1 MAGAGAVAVLVYVLG
16 SLGRGGATPVRLA
29 LAGSAIHALLFAL
42 IGAVLIMSHETLDVY
57 RFWIVGSLAGADGA
71 RLFELTPFIVVG
83 GLLALYA
90 ATSLNAVALGDD
102 AARALGT
109 KLGLTRAAAMG
120 AVTLLCG
127 AAVAIAGPIAF
138 LGLVVPHAAR
148 AWCGADQRWLIAYS
162 ALLGP
167 VVLILCDV
175 AGRLI
180 VPPGEVQVGIMTAVI
195 GGPLFVAVVR
205 RMRLSP
211 L

>member
-1 MAGAGAVAVLVYVLG
+1 
-16 SLGRGGATPVRLA
+16 
-29 LAGSAIHALLFAL
+29 
-42 IGAVLIMSHETLDVY
+42 
-57 RFWIVGSLAGADGA
+57 
-71 RLFELTPFIVVG
+71 
-83 GLLALYA
+83 
-90 ATSLNAVALGDD
+90 VALGDD

-109 KLGLTRAAAMG
+109 RLGITRIATMG

-127 AAVAIAGPIAF
+127 VSVSIAGPIAF

-167 VVLILCDV
+167 VVLILSDV

-180 VPPGEVQVGIMTAVI
+180 FPPGEIQVGIMTAVI